1 MTEEKTV
8 GRPDKYGE
16 PTKVVS
22 FRVPESHLIE
32 IKQLVNQHLVKL
44 ERLNKQKMKA
54 ERTKLNI

>member
-22 FRVPESHLIE
+22 FRVPLSYLAE
-32 IKQLVNQHLVKL
+32 IKELVNQHLVKL
-44 ERLNKQKMKA
+44 EK
-54 ERTKLNI
+54 

>member
-22 FRVPESHLIE
+22 FRVPLSYLAE
-32 IKQLVNQHLVKL
+32 IKEVVNKHLVKL
-44 ERLNKQKMKA
+44 EK
-54 ERTKLNI
+54 

>member
-1 MTEEKTV
+1 MTEEKTNV

-22 FRVPESHLIE
+22 FRVPINHLIE

-44 ERLNKQKMKA
+44 EK
-54 ERTKLNI
+54 

>member
-22 FRVPESHLIE
+22 FRVPESYLIE
-32 IKQLVNQHLVKL
+32 IKELVNQHLVKL
-44 ERLNKQKMKA
+44 EK
-54 ERTKLNI
+54 

>member
-22 FRVPESHLIE
+22 FRVPIGEESN

-44 ERLNKQKMKA
+44 EK
-54 ERTKLNI
+54 

>member
-32 IKQLVNQHLVKL
+32 IKELVNQHLVKL
-44 ERLNKQKMKA
+44 EK
-54 ERTKLNI
+54 